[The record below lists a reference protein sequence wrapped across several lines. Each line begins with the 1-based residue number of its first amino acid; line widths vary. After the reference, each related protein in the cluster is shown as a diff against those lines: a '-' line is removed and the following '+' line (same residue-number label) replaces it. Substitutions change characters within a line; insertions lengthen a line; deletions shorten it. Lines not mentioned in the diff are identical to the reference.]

1 MSPKGP
7 AGHRQGR
14 LGPLYRPGLLGR
26 TGRRAVLGTEQVLVV
41 RTGAGLSMLSVP
53 GRGNVGLKP
62 SIAQSREA
70 AGRGGGSWEAKISFG
85 AWRGWGVLKGR
96 DELG

>member
-1 MSPKGP
+1 M
-7 AGHRQGR
+7 
-14 LGPLYRPGLLGR
+14 
-26 TGRRAVLGTEQVLVV
+26 LGTEQVLVV

-53 GRGNVGLKP
+53 GRGTVGLKP